1 MYTEIQ
7 EGKDDLC
14 FKLDHNESNDRWVKS
29 VSLLRFT
36 LNQKV
41 LHTNRF
47 TNQFIDCYEMQEL
60 LKQLSSVGV
69 S

>member
-14 FKLDHNESNDRWVKS
+14 FKLDQNDRWVKS
-29 VSLLRFT
+29 ISLLRFT